1 MKVYFAAVHKDEAS
15 DYTALF
21 PGVPGCITAG
31 ASLEELAEM
40 AQEALRGHL
49 EVSRDFGDTLPEPL
63 TLAQAKNH
71 EDGAGAEFFLAI
83 PVDVETGRSL
93 RLNITLPEGL
103 VHGMDDYARRRGMSR
118 SAFIAKAARQ
128 AMRTP

>member
-21 PGVPGCITAG
+21 PGVPGCITAA

-49 EVSRDFGDTLPEPL
+49 EVTRDFGDSLPEPL
-63 TLAQAKNH
+63 NLEQAKGH
-71 EDGAGAEFFLAI
+71 EDGLGAEFFMAI
-83 PVDVETGRSL
+83 PVDVEAGRAV

-103 VHGMDDYARRRGMSR
+103 LHGIDDYARRRGLTR
-118 SAFIAKAARQ
+118 SAFLAKAARQ
-128 AMRTP
+128 AMRTA